1 MITPDMIPD
10 EVVEAAA
17 WAMCDDINGEGAWDE
32 TPFRH
37 RPMWRS
43 AARASIIAV
52 INAWPGVCSARDDF
66 IAMAD
71 EGPWLIL
78 PLPQEASDD

>member
-1 MITPDMIPD
+1 MIRADMIPD
-10 EVVEAAA
+10 EVVEATA

-43 AARASIIAV
+43 AARASIAAAL
-52 INAWPGVCSARDDF
+52 NAWPGMGVRPHTVTTFASC
-66 IAMAD
+66 I
-71 EGPWLIL
+71 IL
-78 PLPQEASDD
+78 PLPQDASDD

>member
-1 MITPDMIPD
+1 MIDPKMIPD
-10 EVVEAAA
+10 EVLESTA

-43 AARASIIAV
+43 AARAAIAAAL
-52 INAWPGVCSARDDF
+52 NAWPGGQVRLSMF
-66 IAMAD
+66 TPQEEI
-71 EGPWLIL
+71 IL
-78 PLPQEASDD
+78 PVPQDKVND

>member
-1 MITPDMIPD
+1 MLKAEQIPD
-10 EVVEAAA
+10 DVVEATA

-43 AARASIIAV
+43 AARASIAAA
-52 INAWPGVCSARDDF
+52 INAWPNIERAKWSDRTF
-66 IAMAD
+66 I
-71 EGPWLIL
+71 I
-78 PLPQEASDD
+78 PLPQEARDD